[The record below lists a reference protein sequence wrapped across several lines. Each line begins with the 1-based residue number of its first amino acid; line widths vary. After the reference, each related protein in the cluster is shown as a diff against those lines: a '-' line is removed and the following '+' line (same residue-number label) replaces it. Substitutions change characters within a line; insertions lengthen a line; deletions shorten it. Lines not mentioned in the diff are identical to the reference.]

1 MTNWKISTL
10 GEICKNGGGSIQTG
24 PFGSQL
30 HESDYQQEGIPVIM
44 PADINNGLISTRRI
58 ARVSESHV
66 QRLKRHKLQFGDI
79 VYGRRGDIGRQA
91 LVRDTN
97 VGWLCGTGCLKV
109 SLGSAVVSSEFLHR
123 YLSTQSVIGWIEGQ
137 AVGATMPNLNTSI
150 LERVPVIFPEAI
162 ETQQKI
168 AAILTAYDDL
178 IANNQ
183 RRITLLER
191 MAEDIYREWFVRL
204 RFPGHENTTI
214 EKGVP
219 QGWSVHKFRDVV
231 QFYIGGG
238 WGEEVQTATHSEPA
252 YVVRGTDIPG
262 LNNGDAQISSLR
274 FHTPSNLKS
283 RLMQKGDL
291 VFEVSGGSKDQLLG
305 RNLLVSERLLRAHDN
320 RVICAS
326 FCKMLRFNTAL
337 VSPHAMKY
345 FFKLYYE
352 TDLVGLYQVQ
362 STGISNYQFEA
373 FLNYQTV
380 LLPPLDLQARFDAM
394 VEPMLELKDDIALQ
408 TVVLRKTRDALLPR
422 LISGK
427 LSVDALDIR
436 FPPGMAANLD
446 KKPVHQE
453 QRV

>member
-1 MTNWKISTL
+1 MIPLRSLTI
-10 GEICKNGGGSIQTG
+10 GELEQRGEASLQTG
-24 PFGSQL
+24 PFGTQL
-30 HESDYQQEGIPVIM
+30 KASEYTAEGTPVINVRNIGFGDLRKNDLEYL
-44 PADINNGLISTRRI
+44 PEGKAAKLWQ
-58 ARVSESHV
+58 HH
-66 QRLKRHKLQFGDI
+66 LKTGDI
-79 VYGRRGDIGRQA
+79 VFGRKGAVERHALIDADSNGWIQGSDCLRLRLKSKTVCEKYLSYYLRTVAHQDWMQA
-91 LVRDTN
+91 L
-97 VGWLCGTGCLKV
+97 C
-109 SLGSAVVSSEFLHR
+109 SF
-123 YLSTQSVIGWIEGQ
+123 
-137 AVGATMPNLNTSI
+137 GATMSSLNQDI
-150 LERVPVIFPEAI
+150 LRRLTFPAPPLA
-162 ETQQKI
+162 TQRKI
-168 AAILTAYDDL
+168 AAILSAYDDL

-191 MAEDIYREWFVRL
+191 MAKDIYREWFVRL
-204 RFPGHENTTI
+204 RFPGHENVKI

-219 QGWSVHKFRDVV
+219 QGWSVYRFRDVV

-238 WGEEVQTATHSEPA
+238 WGEEEQTATHSEPA
-252 YVVRGTDIPG
+252 YVIRGTDIPG

-320 RVICAS
+320 KVICAS

-337 VSPHAMKY
+337 VSPYVIKY

-380 LLPPLDLQARFDAM
+380 LLPPMDLQTKFDAM
-394 VEPMLELKDDIALQ
+394 VEPILELKDDIALQ
-408 TVVLRKTRDALLPR
+408 TLVLRQTRDSLLPR

-436 FPPGMAANLD
+436 FPPGMQTPES
-446 KKPVHQE
+446 PV
-453 QRV
+453 